1 MFKDII
7 LFEKES
13 EIIKKLELDILKI
26 RFNNKIRKGEL
37 NIIESNGDNRKLLEN
52 KDLDVLVSP
61 EKNAGKD
68 FMHYRNSGLNQV
80 LCEIARKNNM
90 AIGFSFN
97 EVLNSKERGK
107 LLGRMMLNVRL
118 CRKYKVKML
127 IGSFARNEFELRSF
141 DSLITF
147 GKIIGM
153 NEKEARNAL
162 SLIDNIKE

>member
-1 MFKDII
+1 MENRD
-7 LFEKES
+7 
-13 EIIKKLELDILKI
+13 LDI
-26 RFNNKIRKGEL
+26 
-37 NIIESNGDNRKLLEN
+37 
-52 KDLDVLVSP
+52 LVSP
-61 EKNAGKD
+61 EKNVGKD

-80 LCEIARKNNM
+80 LCEIARKNNI

-127 IGSFARNEFELRSF
+127 IWIFARNEFELRSF

-153 NEKEARNAL
+153 NEKEARDAL
-162 SLIDNIKE
+162 NLIEKLML